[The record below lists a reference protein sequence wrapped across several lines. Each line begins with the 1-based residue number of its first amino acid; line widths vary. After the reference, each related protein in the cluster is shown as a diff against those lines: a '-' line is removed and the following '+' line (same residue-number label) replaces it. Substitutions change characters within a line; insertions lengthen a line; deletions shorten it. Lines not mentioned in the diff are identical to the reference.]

1 MSSRRIS
8 SVTVYCSSSNTVHAD
23 FFVAAREIG
32 AGLAGTNRTMVYGGG
47 RVGLMGE
54 AARACRGAGGRVVG
68 IITHTLKQ
76 AEQMDP
82 DNHENV
88 VVETMRERKR
98 LLEHRGDAMIV
109 LPGGLGTM
117 EEFFEILVGRLLG
130 EHNKPILMLNLADPN
145 DPAVG
150 SPRAGFY
157 DPLLSMIDHMIQG
170 KFAKAG
176 AKELFEVCRTAAE
189 LIARLDQIEKAPVA
203 APDLRR
209 LVPSA

>member
-32 AGLAGTNRTMVYGGG
+32 AGLAGTNRTMVYG
-47 RVGLMGE
+47 
-54 AARACRGAGGRVVG
+54 GGRVVG

-150 SPRAGFY
+150 SPRAEFY